1 MKKIITTEWLV
12 DVLRAVSAKNQYTN
26 LIKIPQ
32 NEEVAFVTDLMH
44 AAIQQTFVSVE
55 RISDYDYEVLFSKYV
70 DKAELFNAARVEF
83 HLEEEIS
90 QIPYY
95 CEIAQT
101 TLHREVKSLPSLYD
115 MCAVVYDS
123 VYHDFVEALY
133 AFLDIDRI
141 NRYSK
146 VQLLSV
152 DSGSE
157 SFLLKTE
164 GDIRTDIFKELFPNG
179 SFVESKF
186 NEIKAFLESS
196 EEAEDD

>member
-12 DVLRAVSAKNQYTN
+12 DVLRAVSARNQYTS
-26 LIKIPQ
+26 LIRIPQ
-32 NEEVAFVTDLMH
+32 NEEVAFVTDLLH

-70 DKAELFNAARVEF
+70 DKAELFSAARVEF
-83 HLEEEIS
+83 GLEEEVS

-101 TLHREVKSLPSLYD
+101 TLHREVTSLPSLYD

-123 VYHDFVEALY
+123 VYHDFLEALY
-133 AFLDIDRI
+133 AFIDIDRVS
-141 NRYSK
+141 RYSK
-146 VQLLSV
+146 VHLLSV
-152 DSGSE
+152 NDGTE

-186 NEIKAFLESS
+186 NDIKAFLERD
-196 EEAEDD
+196 EKTDDD